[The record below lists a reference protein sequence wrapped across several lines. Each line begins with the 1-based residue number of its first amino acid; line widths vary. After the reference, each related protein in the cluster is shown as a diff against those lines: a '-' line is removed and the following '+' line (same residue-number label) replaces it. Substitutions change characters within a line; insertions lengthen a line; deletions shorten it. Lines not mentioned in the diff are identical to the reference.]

1 MSLILDA
8 LRKSERIRQ
17 QTLTG
22 QVSSVAPASEHH
34 RLPIPWVTLFGLIL
48 LLNAIVLA
56 VLLWRADQPARI
68 DAAQISTAAPIVTTP
83 TSKPV
88 IRPLAEE
95 VLQAGI
101 PATGDSVSRP
111 ATMTVKPSAPAA
123 PITSSTAVAHDPA
136 LTAAPLDTLPLAFQ
150 QSLPALHLDVHSYTH
165 NPSDRFV
172 VINMQRYI
180 VGDTLKEGPRVVAIT
195 SAGVILEYQG
205 TSFLLPR
212 N

>member
-1 MSLILDA
+1 
-8 LRKSERIRQ
+8 
-17 QTLTG
+17 
-22 QVSSVAPASEHH
+22 
-34 RLPIPWVTLFGLIL
+34 
-48 LLNAIVLA
+48 
-56 VLLWRADQPARI
+56 
-68 DAAQISTAAPIVTTP
+68 
-83 TSKPV
+83 
-88 IRPLAEE
+88 
-95 VLQAGI
+95 
-101 PATGDSVSRP
+101 
-111 ATMTVKPSAPAA
+111 MTVKPSAPAA